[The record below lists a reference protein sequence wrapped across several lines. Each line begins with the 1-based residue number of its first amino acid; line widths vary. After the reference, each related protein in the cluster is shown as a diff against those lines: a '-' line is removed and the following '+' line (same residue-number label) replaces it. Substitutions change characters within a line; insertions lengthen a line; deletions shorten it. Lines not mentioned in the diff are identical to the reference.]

1 MVQRTVFLGN
11 SKRSYD
17 SGRRAAEADRTRARI
32 LGVAERLLLRH
43 GYVKTTIASIA
54 EAANVSVETIYKAF
68 GGKSGL
74 VRAIR
79 DRALGG
85 EGPIHAEL
93 RSDAMRMRASDPR
106 TIIRNWGTLTA
117 EVAPRVCPILLLVRD
132 AAAVD
137 PEMAGLRADID
148 ADRLK
153 RMTVNAGHLHERR
166 YLRPRVTVK
175 EAADV
180 LWTYSSPELYEL
192 LVICRGWSAERYGQF
207 VTDAMTAALL

>member
-74 VRAIR
+74 VRAVR

-106 TIIRNWGTLTA
+106 TIIRNWGNLTA

-137 PEMAGLRADID
+137 PEMAVLRADID